1 MGSSHFEGRHI
12 HIAIEIHR
20 LWPLKKKKKKKKA
33 FIEVRRY
40 EPRNVGRADD
50 FRIFKII
57 CISQDYELYVFR
69 PTPGT
74 GPPRAPRQAAP
85 PPGNDSVHRWAISCP
100 PRKEKICVLPAGPC
114 PPPPPE
120 DDPPPPPADG
130 PPAQK
135 KKGQVLPLW
144 KPLPQWGLLG
154 GVLGLRPP
162 PSAGQLPPTPP
173 PRADD
178 PPAPPVDD
186 PPPKKTSQVLGVW
199 ESFPHWGL
207 LGRVLGLA
215 AIGRAAAAHRAAP
228 PTPPHLPAG
237 TVLSYGNHFHYYQ
250 Y

>member
-1 MGSSHFEGRHI
+1 MEWVPVTFKAATFTLPSKSIDFGESNIKTIINRGPPPSMGLF
-12 HIAIEIHR
+12 
-20 LWPLKKKKKKKKA
+20 LKKKA

-57 CISQDYELYVFR
+57 CISQDYDELYVFR

-120 DDPPPPPADG
+120 NDPPPPPADG
-130 PPAQK
+130 PPGPK
-135 KKGQVLPLW
+135 KKGQVLGVW
-144 KPLPQWGLLG
+144 ESFPQWGLLG
-154 GVLGLRPP
+154 GVLGL
-162 PSAGQLPPTPP
+162 
-173 PRADD
+173 
-178 PPAPPVDD
+178 
-186 PPPKKTSQVLGVW
+186 
-199 ESFPHWGL
+199 
-207 LGRVLGLA
+207 A
-215 AIGRAAAAHRAAP
+215 AIGRAAAHRAAP

>member
-20 LWPLKKKKKKKKA
+20 LWALLKKKKA

-40 EPRNVGRADD
+40 EPQNVGRADD

-57 CISQDYELYVFR
+57 CISQDYDELYVFR

-100 PRKEKICVLPAGPC
+100 PRKEKICVLPAGP
-114 PPPPPE
+114 
-120 DDPPPPPADG
+120 
-130 PPAQK
+130 
-135 KKGQVLPLW
+135 
-144 KPLPQWGLLG
+144 
-154 GVLGLRPP
+154 
-162 PSAGQLPPTPP
+162 S
-173 PRADD
+173 
-178 PPAPPVDD
+178 
-186 PPPKKTSQVLGVW
+186 SQVLGVW

-215 AIGRAAAAHRAAP
+215 AIGRAAAHRAAP